1 MPGFIQVS
9 VLEFKELPSSS
20 NSVKVSLGK
29 VEHEAEEKGTYSFP
43 LTNMRDNLIITIQ
56 DSEGNQVSHSG
67 VRTMSIIEKGTW
79 DDLFPIEGG
88 GLIHMKLQFVL
99 SDEERNRIRLMRETA
114 MKKKQAEILS
124 KYSASLPSRHEVSD
138 VLRATSSKDIQISG
152 SNNDVNNTSACA
164 SVSSDV
170 IKEEFLQ
177 RLTFTNATDIR
188 EQTSFSQKMEGIEQK
203 AMAKANSSGN
213 LVERLSD
220 QNLVEKMPADIK
232 STSEDSASL
241 VQATNVDSNKS
252 NETPLQQAQVPE
264 KLLQDI
270 KTHHFEKNDAAG
282 SKPSGNLD
290 EKLDKQNLEEKIPSY
305 VKNMS
310 KVTKVHI
317 DKDIE
322 IQSQQAE
329 VSKRLKN
336 ASSGD
341 VNFARSTIAEKVK
354 SLSPSLA
361 GEPVKRS
368 SLEKTPRNIKKMI
381 SVFESS
387 MSQDRVPL
395 KPLSTKSY
403 RAASLRLLKNTTVK
417 DYYDGSE
424 SSQDKLEDSETSSST
439 RLRNSFS
446 TGDLRKSLSSIIK
459 NEEQASFDS
468 DFVEPSETNGSIV
481 GVNNEEKADVMVTDT
496 KNSRKSC
503 DEETTVSGRLPPD
516 HIKYTEKDDVDGK
529 NTSKYSLEYFD
540 HEGSSPWT
548 FLDEK
553 RHFCITAHGERRMS
567 FISNCKIPE
576 TVVKGDGIV
585 EQGEETVR
593 VSGKSSPKDEE
604 ASNGLLGQAIKIALV
619 VGFGVLVLLFRQR
632 EPRRAEKKDNARALK
647 NQVFM
652 NKQRSAEEQRRRI
665 VVMKS
670 S

>member
-1 MPGFIQVS
+1 MAVCCTLNPPVLPPIPPEGVKVP

-29 VEHEAEEKGTYSFP
+29 VEHEAEEKGTFSFP

-124 KYSASLPSRHEVSD
+124 KYSASLPSRYEVSD

-152 SNNDVNNTSACA
+152 SNNDVNNTSASA
-164 SVSSDV
+164 SVSNDV

-177 RLTFTNATDIR
+177 RQSFTNATDRR
-188 EQTSFSQKMEGIEQK
+188 EQTSFSQT

-220 QNLVEKMPADIK
+220 QNLVENMPADIK

-241 VQATNVDSNKS
+241 VHATNVNSYKN

-270 KTHHFEKNDAAG
+270 KTPDFEKNEAAE
-282 SKPSGNLD
+282 SRPSGNLD
-290 EKLDKQNLEEKIPSY
+290 EMLDKQNLEEKIPSY
-305 VKNMS
+305 VKKMS
-310 KVTKVHI
+310 KETKVNI
-317 DKDIE
+317 DKDNE

-329 VSKRLKN
+329 VPKRLHN

-341 VNFARSTIAEKVK
+341 
-354 SLSPSLA
+354 
-361 GEPVKRS
+361 
-368 SLEKTPRNIKKMI
+368 
-381 SVFESS
+381 
-387 MSQDRVPL
+387 DRVPL
-395 KPLSTKSY
+395 KPLRTKSY
-403 RAASLRLLKNTTVK
+403 KAGTLGLLKDTAVK
-417 DYYDGSE
+417 DYYDSSE
-424 SSQDKLEDSETSSST
+424 SSQDKLNDSETSSST

-446 TGDLRKSLSSIIK
+446 TGDLRKTLSSIIK
-459 NEEQASFDS
+459 NEEQVSFES
-468 DFVEPSETNGSIV
+468 DFVEPSETNGSI
-481 GVNNEEKADVMVTDT
+481 GVNNEEKADVVETDT
-496 KNSRKSC
+496 KKLRELC
-503 DEETTVSGRLPPD
+503 DEDTTASGRLPPD
-516 HIKYTEKDDVDGK
+516 NIIYTEKDGVDGK
-529 NTSKYSLEYFD
+529 NTSKYSFEYFD
-540 HEGSSPWT
+540 HEGSSPWI

-576 TVVKGDGIV
+576 IVVK
-585 EQGEETVR
+585 
-593 VSGKSSPKDEE
+593 VSDFIYAVS
-604 ASNGLLGQAIKIALV
+604 
-619 VGFGVLVLLFRQR
+619 
-632 EPRRAEKKDNARALK
+632 
-647 NQVFM
+647 
-652 NKQRSAEEQRRRI
+652 
-665 VVMKS
+665 
-670 S
+670 